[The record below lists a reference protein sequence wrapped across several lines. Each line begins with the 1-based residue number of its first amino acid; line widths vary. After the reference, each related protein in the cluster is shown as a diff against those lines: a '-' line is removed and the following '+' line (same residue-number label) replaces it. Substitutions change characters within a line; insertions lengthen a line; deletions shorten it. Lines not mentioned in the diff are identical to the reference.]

1 MFMILVKDSV
11 LARERHLDR
20 ADEHFGYG
28 VAHESIENIGLIDAG
43 GVNKP
48 PSSPLDL
55 NRTVS
60 ATRTR

>member
-1 MFMILVKDSV
+1 MILVKDSV
-11 LARERHLDR
+11 IARERHLDC
-20 ADEHFGYG
+20 ADEHLACG
-28 VAHESIENIGLIDAG
+28 VAHESIELIDAG